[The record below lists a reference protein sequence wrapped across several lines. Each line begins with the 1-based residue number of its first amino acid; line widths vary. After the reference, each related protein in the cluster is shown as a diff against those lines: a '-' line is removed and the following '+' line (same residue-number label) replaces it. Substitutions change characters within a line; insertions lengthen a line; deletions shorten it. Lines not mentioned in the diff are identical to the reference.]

1 MNFRVFALTNLLMNR
16 TTKTIAVSLATWVLV
31 LSSSVLRADALQRSI
46 SLTEENNRQE
56 QQTQKRIDS
65 ISQQTRAM
73 LDEYHT
79 LNRELDSLT
88 VYNDQLQR
96 LITSQDEEKVLL
108 RQQMDDI
115 ELTQREIVPLMLR
128 MIEELDLF
136 IAGDPPFLRAERLH
150 RVQLLRDLMD
160 RSDIAV
166 AEKYRRV
173 LEAYQIELD
182 YSRTLEAYRDE
193 LDLGGQKVTVDILRL
208 GRIGLYYQT
217 LDGRDAAYWNQ
228 RQQSWIPI
236 KTTGK
241 LAMRRALR
249 VANQQAAP
257 ELLEL
262 PIPGAHNHETD

>member
-1 MNFRVFALTNLLMNR
+1 MNNSLPSVTAQACALILL
-16 TTKTIAVSLATWVLV
+16 TSVIHADPLQQSITAT
-31 LSSSVLRADALQRSI
+31 DK
-46 SLTEENNRQE
+46 NNRQE
-56 QQTQKRIDS
+56 QTSQQRIDS
-65 ISQQTRAM
+65 LGEQTRAM
-73 LDEYHT
+73 LEEYHV

-96 LITSQDEEKVLL
+96 LVQSQHEEQALIH
-108 RQQMDDI
+108 RQMDDI

-128 MIEELDLF
+128 MIDSLESFVTDD
-136 IAGDPPFLRAERLH
+136 IPFLQLERLQ

-160 RSDIAV
+160 RSDVAV

-182 YSRTLEAYRDE
+182 YSRTLEAYREE
-193 LDLGGQKVTVDILRL
+193 LDLDGQGLTVDFLRL

-217 LDGRDAAYWNQ
+217 LDGHTAAYWDQ
-228 RQQSWIPI
+228 VAEAWTPLDTSGR
-236 KTTGK
+236 
-241 LAMRRALR
+241 LAVRRALR

-262 PIPGAHNHETD
+262 PIPNGRSHADH

>member
-1 MNFRVFALTNLLMNR
+1 MNR
-16 TTKTIAVSLATWVLV
+16 ATNIIAVSLATWVLL
-31 LSSSVLRADALQRSI
+31 LSSPLLRADALQRSI
-46 SLTEENNRQE
+46 SMTGENNRQE
-56 QQTQKRIDS
+56 QQTQRRIDS

-88 VYNDQLQR
+88 AYNDQLGR
-96 LITSQDEEKVLL
+96 LITSQDEEKKLL

-136 IAGDPPFLRAERLH
+136 IAGDPPFLHKERLH

-160 RSDIAV
+160 RSDITV

-173 LEAYQIELD
+173 LEAYRIELD

-193 LDLGGQKVTVDILRL
+193 LDLDGQKITVDILRL

-217 LDGRDAAYWNQ
+217 LDGRSAAYWNH
-228 RQQSWIPI
+228 RQQSWIPV
-236 KTTGK
+236 KATEK
-241 LAMRRALR
+241 LAVRRALR

-262 PIPGAHNHETD
+262 PVPVAHSHEKD